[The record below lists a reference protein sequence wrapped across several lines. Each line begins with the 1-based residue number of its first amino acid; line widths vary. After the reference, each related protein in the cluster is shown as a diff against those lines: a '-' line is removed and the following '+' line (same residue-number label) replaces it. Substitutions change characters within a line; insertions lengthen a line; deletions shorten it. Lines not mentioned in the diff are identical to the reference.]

1 MAGKEKLKEARA
13 VLDERVVQ
21 FIKKRAPL
29 TRLMNLCYKPG
40 VKIPEALKDNCHVVD
55 TALRDEAIIKQSL
68 QRLRKA
74 GRIWCN
80 KSGTPHWE
88 ICEGADG

>member
-1 MAGKEKLKEARA
+1 VDLKKLQRARD
-13 VLDERVVQ
+13 VLDDRVFK
-21 FIKKRAPL
+21 FIKTKGPF
-29 TRLMNLCYKPG
+29 TRLMNLVYKPG
-40 VKIPEALKDNCHVVD
+40 VRIPPVLLSNSHIMDCAM
-55 TALRDEAIIKQSL
+55 RDEAILKRSL

-80 KSGTPHWE
+80 KWGTPHWE